1 MQMVFKQLGGDPKK
15 IRIDNMKTAV
25 VKPRRNGTE
34 AVFTNEFIQ
43 FANFF
48 GFEPQA
54 CNAYSGHEKGN
65 VENKVGFIRYN
76 FINPAPVIKDLH
88 HLTKLL
94 ERQLA
99 DDRSRLHYEKNCTI
113 NDLLEEEHQY
123 LLALPDEEYPVFKE
137 EK

>member
-54 CNAYSGHEKGN
+54 CNAYAGHEKGN
-65 VENKVGFIRYN
+65 VANKVGYLRYSC
-76 FINPAPVIKDLH
+76 ITTASLSIDLGDF
-88 HLTKLL
+88 TELL
-94 ERQLA
+94 DVVLVCGG
-99 DDRSRLHYEKNCTI
+99 DSDS
-113 NDLLEEEHQY
+113 
-123 LLALPDEEYPVFKE
+123 
-137 EK
+137 